1 MVIRMRHTRSHTG
14 LRRSHH
20 ALKGTS
26 VAKCENCGSSRLPH
40 QVCLKCGKYKGRVA
54 IDVAA
59 KALKTQ
65 KKAKA
70 KGTSAKGDSK

>member
-20 ALKGTS
+20 ALKEAGVS
-26 VAKCENCGSSRLPH
+26 KCENCSAMRLPH
-40 QVCLKCGKYKGRVA
+40 QACLKCGKYKGRVV
-54 IDVAA
+54 IDIAA
-59 KALKTQ
+59 KALKAE

-70 KGTSAKGDSK
+70 KSK